1 MKTLDI
7 YSINLRCRSNNDG
20 GYHTAH
26 HNKCVLSHLLSK
38 DEIVRSSGNNSSS
51 QNRLMRRHNM
61 LSQVT
66 DAACP
71 KEPLSSHWF
80 NSGTYSDDNLQAV
93 IAACPEKPSSSLWF
107 YSGAYSDENDNRIS
121 AMSRRSPG
129 NILGLRNHITTE
141 VVTWNYKI
149 KRKEIKKRKRRR

>member
-1 MKTLDI
+1 MKTSDI
-7 YSINLRCRSNNDG
+7 QSMNLRCRSNNDG
-20 GYHTAH
+20 GYHTAR
-26 HNKCVLSHLLSK
+26 HNKCVLSHLLNK

-61 LSQVT
+61 LLQVT

-93 IAACPEKPSSSLWF
+93 IAACPEEPSSSLWF
-107 YSGAYSDENDNRIS
+107 YSGAYSDEGDKRIDTV
-121 AMSRRSPG
+121 SRRSPES
-129 NILGLRNHITTE
+129 ILGLHNKKTTE
-141 VVTWNYKI
+141 VVTWNRKRKI
-149 KRKEIKKRKRRR
+149 KDIKKKKRRR